1 MNQNN
6 FVVLAKEWL
15 EKGIHDIDEACLN
28 RDIPLAPQKS
38 IPEKKPKSH

>member
-15 EKGIHDIDEACLN
+15 EKGTHDINEAHLSFVSGGWT
-28 RDIPLAPQKS
+28 DIICFHCQ
-38 IPEKKPKSH
+38 